1 MRIRDSILLVCVA
14 FFLLAAVA
22 CAEEATKTGGLTVES
37 AYPRL
42 ASGVLTFAMLGE
54 LPQGVLLQADT
65 VEITA
70 ADIDRIITAAAE
82 HLQEGLKKNAFF
94 LLEQEATWQ
103 LLLHLATKALEETG
117 ESAVGKEESTII
129 DDYLECVTS
138 EPEITDEEVIRFY
151 EENRDLFGGAE
162 LEQVRAVIHQ
172 YLLQE
177 KRQGAIAE
185 YLRTLGQHVEI
196 TICASWT
203 REQSVL
209 AKDNPVDRVR
219 DSGKPAL
226 VFFSGAGC
234 CGPDVMLPI
243 VNSLQEK
250 YAERLNVVYI
260 EASEEQVLAA
270 RYGVRSIPTLI
281 IYDKAG
287 EELLRHTGYQTV
299 DEIESKLAE
308 IGVE

>member
-14 FFLLAAVA
+14 FLLLTAAA
-22 CAEEATKTGGLTVES
+22 CAEESTKTGDLTVGS

-42 ASGVLTFAMLGE
+42 ASGVLSFARLGE
-54 LPQGVLLQADT
+54 LPQGVLLQANT

-70 ADIDRIITAAAE
+70 ADIDRIIAATAE
-82 HLQEGLKKNAFF
+82 HLQEGLQKNAFF

-103 LLLHLATKALEETG
+103 LLLHLATKALGETG
-117 ESAVGKEESTII
+117 ESAAGKEESAII
-129 DDYLECVTS
+129 NDYLERVTA
-138 EPEITDEEVIRFY
+138 EPEVTDEEVIRFY

-162 LEQVRAVIHQ
+162 LEQVKPVIYQ

-177 KRQGAIAE
+177 KKQVAVEE
-185 YLRTLGQHVEI
+185 YLRTLGRYVEI
-196 TICASWT
+196 TVCSSWT
-203 REQSVL
+203 RDQSVL
-209 AKDNPVDRVR
+209 AKDNPVDRAR

-243 VNSLQEK
+243 VNSLQDK
-250 YAERLNVVYI
+250 YAECLNVVYI

-281 IYDKAG
+281 IYDKTG
-287 EELLRHTGYQTV
+287 EELLQHTGYQTIA
-299 DEIESKLAE
+299 EIESKLAE